1 MVTHDALAASYS
13 DRVIILKDGQ
23 VVKQLINTKGQK
35 EFFNDILNFM
45 KESNYE
51 S

>member
-1 MVTHDALAASYS
+1 MIQT
-13 DRVIILKDGQ
+13 GQ